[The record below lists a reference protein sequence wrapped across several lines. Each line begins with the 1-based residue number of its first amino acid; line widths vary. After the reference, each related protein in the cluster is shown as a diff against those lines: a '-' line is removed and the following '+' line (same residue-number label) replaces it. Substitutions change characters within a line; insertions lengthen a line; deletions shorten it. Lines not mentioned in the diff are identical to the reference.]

1 MMASPNP
8 LPPPTNPKRSKRCE
22 KKSRLSNPGALN
34 LPEAPKEPEAPK
46 ARYGKVKV
54 MPITRIKPKIM
65 GLVLHGG
72 RIQFFLHGTY
82 SAVMGDG
89 QDGCQPNPCITSA
102 RALPLHPC

>member
-1 MMASPNP
+1 MMNSPKS

-22 KKSRLSNPGALN
+22 KKSCLSNPGALN

-46 ARYGKVKV
+46 AREGKVKV
-54 MPITRIKPKIM
+54 MPVQSTKAKIM

-82 SAVMGDG
+82 SAVMADG
-89 QDGCQPNPCITSA
+89 QDGCQPNPCTA
-102 RALPLHPC
+102 